1 MALKTLGTELAD
13 LEFRRISTI
22 AWPTIAILF
31 SVQTLTSN
39 SAIAVWQIY
48 FICGIAITVVLSL
61 LIQWLTNLSH
71 SFLPFALY
79 MLLSPLVIG
88 ESARTPWMSFGLL
101 TVTASIYFATINPWP
116 LAIVSI
122 IALGIF
128 EVWMVRKDLPS
139 FTDQR
144 DMELLGGYFATV
156 WMIGIGIFVCY
167 IRNQYLSVSVGIE
180 EQIESLKESISRR
193 LQGISKQNR
202 EDYRNLKL
210 HGTVLNT
217 LIYARNNLEYL
228 VDRNSLISTLKNEL
242 FEMRKTNS
250 ELTFKN
256 AINAMLNKRENARIQ
271 IASIAVTGEVYDLQ
285 IQNSY
290 VEVIR
295 EILLNL
301 EKHTT
306 ATVATITVSTDRDK
320 RISIEVTDNSGLGLG
335 EEERSELATRASKSR
350 SLSRLLGIIPAQLF
364 ISSSQDGLTYKITP
378 LASSESVASSIE
390 IHETRNQGI
399 LSFALNLIKAVSLIG
414 ILYIPGYF
422 FLSIDPS
429 KVALLIVQAI
439 TLFLLAFRISF
450 SALLLAVSTWISIA
464 TPAFLSINVTTC
476 SQVTIAPWMA
486 NIGLAATLSFAMLSK
501 ERITRWLPLG
511 LFTLELLVLPL
522 SYPDECKNI
531 YFGTLPG
538 IPLIISF
545 YIVISS
551 IRKRAFNED
560 SQMIRAVYEDE
571 ANVEKTEAL
580 LNYEF
585 KQQLSRLEGF
595 SNDIEKFNQEDF
607 IPKIDLEIQRIRAF
621 LICSEQF
628 ESQVVRDFYG
638 FAMSRLDQEKST
650 RISIMGDNFF
660 ELDNIAGVSQIL
672 DVIDSLLDVQPAEIS
687 LLHLDEFIIDIA
699 VNNPAQMIEKTSH
712 FSSIYPQVKIAIRSL
727 T

>member
-31 SVQTLTSN
+31 SIQTLTSN

-71 SFLPFALY
+71 SFIPFVLY
-79 MLLSPLVIG
+79 MLISPLVIG
-88 ESARTPWMSFGLL
+88 ESASTPWMSFGLL

-116 LAIVSI
+116 VAIASI

-139 FTDQR
+139 FTDQQ

-156 WMIGIGIFVCY
+156 WLIGIGVFVCY
-167 IRNQYLSVSVGIE
+167 IRNQYLNVSVGIE
-180 EQIESLKESISRR
+180 ERIESLKESISKR
-193 LQGISKQNR
+193 LQGISRQNR

-228 VDRNSLISTLKNEL
+228 VDRSGLVSTLKNEL
-242 FEMRKTNS
+242 SQMRNANS
-250 ELTFKN
+250 ELSFKN
-256 AINAMLNKRENARIQ
+256 AILEIINRRENTRIQ

-301 EKHTT
+301 EKHTM
-306 ATVATITVSTDRDK
+306 ATIATIAVSTDQDK
-320 RISIEVTDNSGLGLG
+320 KISIEITDNSGQGL
-335 EEERSELATRASKSR
+335 ENAERSELARRASKSR
-350 SLSRLLGIIPAQLF
+350 SLSRLLGVIPAQLS
-364 ISSSQDGLTYKITP
+364 INTSQDGLIYKITP

-390 IHETRNQGI
+390 IHESRNQGV
-399 LSFALNLIKAVSLIG
+399 LSFAFNLIKAVSIIG

-422 FLSIDPS
+422 FLNIEPF
-429 KVALLIVQAI
+429 KVALLVVQAI
-439 TLFLLAFRISF
+439 TLFLFAFRISF
-450 SALLLAVSTWISIA
+450 TALLLAISTWISIA
-464 TPAFLSINVTTC
+464 TPAFISLNVTSC

-486 NIGLAATLSFAMLSK
+486 NIGLTATLSFALLSK
-501 ERITRWLPLG
+501 RRITRWLPLG

-522 SYPDECKNI
+522 TYPEACKNI

-545 YIVISS
+545 YLVISS

-560 SQMIRAVYEDE
+560 SQMIRSVYEDE
-571 ANVEKTEAL
+571 ASVEKTEAL
-580 LNYEF
+580 LKYEF
-585 KQQLSRLEGF
+585 DALLSNLENF
-595 SNDIEKFNQEDF
+595 SNSIENFKHEDL
-607 IPKIDLEIQRIRAF
+607 ISEIDFQIQRIRAF
-621 LICSEQF
+621 LICSEQY
-628 ESQVVRDFYG
+628 ESQIVREFYR
-638 FAMSRLDQEKST
+638 FAVNRLDNERST
-650 RISIMGDNFF
+650 RISLMGDNFF
-660 ELDNIAGVSQIL
+660 KLDGRSGIPEILEEINSALASQSAEVSML
-672 DVIDSLLDVQPAEIS
+672 C
-687 LLHLDEFIIDIA
+687 LDEFIIDIA
-699 VNNPAQMIEKTSH
+699 ANNPDQFIEKTTH
-712 FSSIYPQVKIAIRSL
+712 FSSIYPQVKIVTRSL
-727 T
+727 A